1 MAADARGR
9 LVRSDRRPSLAA
21 ANHEPAPAALPATV
35 RFLNAIMKPFTRTDW
50 SAAEKLPSRGGLVVV
65 VNHISNTDPL
75 AIGQFL
81 AYSGRWPHFLA
92 KASLFRLP
100 VLGWVLRATEQLPVQ
115 RNSREAAHALSAAV
129 EALRRGRAV
138 IIYPEGTIT
147 QDPDLWP
154 MRGKTGAARV
164 AFESG
169 CPVIP
174 VGQWG
179 AQELMYGRR
188 IHFPHLLPP
197 KTLRV
202 RVGDPVPLGDLRAEP
217 VTAAT
222 LNEATERIMAAI
234 TTLVAQLRGEPAP
247 ATRYDPRP
255 SA

>member
-1 MAADARGR
+1 
-9 LVRSDRRPSLAA
+9 
-21 ANHEPAPAALPATV
+21 
-35 RFLNAIMKPFTRTDW
+35 
-50 SAAEKLPSRGGLVVV
+50 
-65 VNHISNTDPL
+65 
-75 AIGQFL
+75 
-81 AYSGRWPHFLA
+81 
-92 KASLFRLP
+92 
-100 VLGWVLRATEQLPVQ
+100 VQ

-255 SA
+255 ST